1 LGFACVM
8 VALVY
13 AMSGWEVVQPVGSSG
28 FSLTAYATGIRNFAL
43 GVTGAAVII
52 TLICLWLPDL
62 RPFRSLILQ
71 TSAGGTMNDAPAM
84 RDAIRAQAGD
94 SGIARSALRPYG
106 TIDLGGRLIEA
117 MVEGGYIQSGT
128 SVRVR
133 EIRGEKIIVEAV

>member
-1 LGFACVM
+1 
-8 VALVY
+8 
-13 AMSGWEVVQPVGSSG
+13 MSGWEVLPPSGASGSG
-28 FSLTAYATGIRNFAL
+28 LNLAVYATGFRNCAL
-43 GVTGAAVII
+43 GVTGAAVVI
-52 TLICLWLPDL
+52 TLVCLWLPDL

-71 TSAGGTMNDAPAM
+71 TSVGGTLNDAPSM

-117 MVEGGYIQSGT
+117 MAEGDYVQSGT
-128 SVRVR
+128 PVRVR